1 MPDNQKVQGEKVLM
15 ENKFIRIIS
24 PFSYAMAL
32 LFDIF
37 VAAFMVT
44 AFNKIMTEVS
54 TINIAFL
61 IITIISAV
69 IAILTSK
76 EVFSSGVKFNDKQ
89 FEFTAI
95 DSNNVFEYS
104 KIEKIESSKD
114 VSASFKKGFVD
125 RYSHIIVYF
134 KNGSITTIELGLTTV
149 KSLNKIT
156 NEIKSRIE

>member
-1 MPDNQKVQGEKVLM
+1 
-15 ENKFIRIIS
+15 
-24 PFSYAMAL
+24 
-32 LFDIF
+32 
-37 VAAFMVT
+37 MVT
-44 AFNKIMTEVS
+44 AYNKIMTEVS

-69 IAILTSK
+69 IAVLTSK
-76 EVFSSGVKFNDKQ
+76 EVFSSGGKFNDKQ

-134 KNGSITTIELGLTTV
+134 KNGNITTIELGLTTV

-156 NEIKSRIE
+156 DEIKSRIK